1 MSPFA
6 RIATAL
12 VLATVVS
19 RVAIADPG
27 EKLGTVSF
35 ANSCAEAVQPGLQR
49 AVALLHSFWW
59 DEGDKAFRDVLQR
72 DPGCAV
78 ANWGIATVAI
88 GNPFGSGATAKDAQA
103 AQQAIAQGRATGAR
117 TERERGYIEAIA
129 AYYDG
134 FAERSHPAR
143 LRSLADA
150 FEVLARQF
158 PDDDETQIFSAL
170 YLASTQNPTDKSFA
184 RAMRAVAILR
194 PQFAKHP
201 DHPGV
206 AHYLIHSNDYPA
218 VADKGLTA
226 AMCYA
231 DIAPVAPHALHMPS
245 HIFTRVGLW
254 QQSAATNQ
262 RSIVAARAANGITD
276 QLHAYDYMVYAD
288 LQMGR
293 DQEARR
299 IVDQVNL
306 LVEQNRAADYAR
318 SAIPAR
324 YAVERGM
331 WQEAARLSDP
341 DPSKFPFTS
350 AIRIFARALG
360 AARSGDPDAA
370 DRDAGRLRDIGAT
383 LKATKDEYWSA
394 EVEVQQL
401 GAEAWVAYAK
411 GDHEQAIVLMRAA
424 ADKED
429 LSEKSSVSPGRLV
442 PARELLG
449 DMLLDSG
456 RPADALAE
464 YQASQTRD
472 PRRFRGVWGAAQ
484 AAARAGDGSKARIY
498 YVQLV
503 EIAGDGDPRPE
514 LAVARDYIASN

>member
-1 MSPFA
+1 
-6 RIATAL
+6 
-12 VLATVVS
+12 
-19 RVAIADPG
+19 
-27 EKLGTVSF
+27 
-35 ANSCAEAVQPGLQR
+35 
-49 AVALLHSFWW
+49 
-59 DEGDKAFRDVLQR
+59 
-72 DPGCAV
+72 
-78 ANWGIATVAI
+78 
-88 GNPFGSGATAKDAQA
+88 
-103 AQQAIAQGRATGAR
+103 
-117 TERERGYIEAIA
+117 
-129 AYYDG
+129 
-134 FAERSHPAR
+134 
-143 LRSLADA
+143 
-150 FEVLARQF
+150 
-158 PDDDETQIFSAL
+158 
-170 YLASTQNPTDKSFA
+170 
-184 RAMRAVAILR
+184 
-194 PQFAKHP
+194 
-201 DHPGV
+201 
-206 AHYLIHSNDYPA
+206 LIHSNDYPA